1 MSMILANFISLHI
14 IRRKGEVNMSQ
25 DLITQI
31 KIKLVE
37 KKKNQAWLAKQ
48 LNIST
53 AYMSDIMNGRRS
65 PEGQIEKIKAALD
78 IENEVGV

>member
-1 MSMILANFISLHI
+1 
-14 IRRKGEVNMSQ
+14 MSQ

-53 AYMSDIMNGRRS
+53 AYMSDIMTGKRS
-65 PEGQIEKIKAALD
+65 PESQIEKIKAALD
-78 IENEVGV
+78 IKEELEV

>member
-1 MSMILANFISLHI
+1 
-14 IRRKGEVNMSQ
+14 MSQ